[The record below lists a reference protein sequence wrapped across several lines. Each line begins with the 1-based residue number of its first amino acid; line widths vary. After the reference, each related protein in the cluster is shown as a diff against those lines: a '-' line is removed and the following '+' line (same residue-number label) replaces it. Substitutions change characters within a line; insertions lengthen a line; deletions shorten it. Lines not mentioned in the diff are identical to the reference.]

1 MLETLAPA
9 PADPILG
16 LTDAYRADPRTPK
29 VNLGVGVF
37 MDDTG
42 TTPVLDAVHKAE
54 VLLAATEKT
63 KTYLPIAGAPA
74 YTTAATE
81 LVFGGDFAPA
91 RQGRIAAAQSLGGTG
106 ALRLGFELLKLARP
120 AAAVWIPTPTWG
132 NHPAILRAVGLET
145 KQYPWYDPAT
155 RSVNGPALLE
165 ALSSIPAGDIVLL
178 HACCHNPTGAD
189 PDPALWQQIA
199 QVAKARGWFPY
210 FDFAYQGFGQNPTD
224 DRAGMLTVLQDA
236 PEALVATSFSKNMG
250 LYSERVGTLQILAPT
265 PDSATAALSQV
276 RRIIRVIYSNPP
288 RHGATLVQTILA
300 DTGLRALWLQ
310 ELAAMQRRIAD
321 NRKALVDGLA
331 ALCPDR
337 DFTYITRQN
346 GMFSYSGLT
355 EPQVTW
361 LRDERAIYMVKGG
374 RINIAGLLP
383 TNLPYVCTSIAESL
397 SRFP

>member
-16 LTDAYRADPRTPK
+16 LTDAYRADPRNPK

-37 MDDTG
+37 MDETG
-42 TTPVLDAVHKAE
+42 ATPVLDAVHKAE

-63 KTYLPIAGAPA
+63 KTYLPIAGAPS
-74 YTTAATE
+74 YTSAATE
-81 LVFGGDFAPA
+81 LVFGGAFQPLRDS
-91 RQGRIAAAQSLGGTG
+91 RIAAAQSLGGTG

-120 AAAVWIPTPTWG
+120 DATVWIPSPTWG
-132 NHPAILRAVGLET
+132 NHPAILRAVGLES
-145 KQYPWYDPAT
+145 KPYPWYDPAT
-155 RSVNGPALLE
+155 RSVASAPLLE
-165 ALSSIPAGDIVLL
+165 ALDAIPAGDIVLL

-189 PDPALWQQIA
+189 PDPDLWQQIA
-199 QVAKARGWFPY
+199 QVAKTRGWFPF

-224 DRAGMLTVLQDA
+224 DRAGMLTVLSDL

-265 PDSATAALSQV
+265 PDAASTALSQV

-300 DTGLRALWLQ
+300 DTELRALWLK
-310 ELAAMQRRIAD
+310 ELAAMQQRIAG
-321 NRKALVDGLA
+321 NRKLLADGLSA
-331 ALCPDR
+331 RCPDR
-337 DFTYITRQN
+337 DFTYIVRQN

-361 LRDERAIYMVKGG
+361 LREERAIYMVKGG

-383 TNLPYVCTSIAESL
+383 ANLPYVCDSIAESL
-397 SRFP
+397 SLFP